1 MQLILVDEG
10 QLARFKQ
17 KFAHLSEFFHLLEA
31 IRGQNNTFSLR
42 WKCNVCELDKIL
54 KSDSISPTSNLKK
67 HVSKCHPETLS
78 SFLTLRD
85 YKKSSNA
92 FIQAM

>member
-1 MQLILVDEG
+1 MK
-10 QLARFKQ
+10 FKQ
-17 KFAHLSEFFHLLEA
+17 KFEHLSEFFHLLEA
-31 IRGQNNTFSLR
+31 IRGQKDNTFSLR
-42 WKCNVCELDKIL
+42 WKCNVCESDKIL

-85 YKKSSNA
+85 CKKSNTV